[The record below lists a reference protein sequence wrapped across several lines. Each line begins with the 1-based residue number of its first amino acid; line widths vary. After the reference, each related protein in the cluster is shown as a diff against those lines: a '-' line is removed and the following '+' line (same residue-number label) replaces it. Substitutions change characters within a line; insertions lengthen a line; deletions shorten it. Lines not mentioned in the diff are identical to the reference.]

1 MSISRTYISSS
12 CRKTFIKR
20 GLIIEPRKVPYFG
33 VRSKPTK
40 LLEVPQYPDLR
51 SLEIMLQVAISLIL
65 RVKTHIRFLWLIR
78 L

>member
-1 MSISRTYISSS
+1 MSIFRTYISSS

-20 GLIIEPRKVPYFG
+20 GLIVEPRKVPYSD

-65 RVKTHIRFLWLIR
+65 RIKTHIKFLWLIR